1 MITSREDFLMTLLHC
16 GSLDLKLID
25 DVNYDWCDIL
35 DDTLLEGDI
44 ERLKINN
51 VMRAVFSYGLLQIK
65 DAIEDRVAHLK
76 GVAETK
82 GLKGKQAEELRALQ
96 VLNVDD
102 DFESFHNC
110 LDTNIWCE
118 KHGDIYKK
126 YMSKALDDFA
136 EGTGFEIVI
145 NEG

>member
-35 DDTLLEGDI
+35 DDALLEGDI

-51 VMRAVFSYGLLQIK
+51 IMRAVFSYGLLQIK
-65 DAIEDRVAHLK
+65 DAIEDRVAYLK
-76 GVAETK
+76 GMAETK
-82 GLKGKQAEELRALQ
+82 RLKGKQAEELKALQ
-96 VLNVDD
+96 VLDVDD

-110 LDTNIWCE
+110 IDTHIWCE

-145 NEG
+145 SEG